1 MEFLMEYHIECT
13 MDSCGVSYELLWNIM
28 QNRLEYLMNSYGI
41 HWILYATCIKP
52 YDIQWNLL
60 SKSTEYSLEY
70 HMESYAVSSHGGY
83 WISCGISNGMSY
95 GISYDISCWIL
106 LHIWW
111 NPMKRLMEYHME
123 CPMDLWHGILWNIII
138 WSVWHI
144 LWTMLYYILWHHP

>member
-13 MDSCGVSYELLWNIM
+13 MGSCGVSYELLWNIM
-28 QNRLEYLMNSYGI
+28 QNRLEYLMNSSGI

-138 WSVWHI
+138 WNMYVFLSKI
-144 LWTMLYYILWHHP
+144 KKKSK